1 MLSVYPV
8 IMCGGSGTRLWPA
21 SRPWLPKQFIPLTA
35 ERSSFQDA
43 VERVAPLA
51 DGGRLL
57 VVAGAA
63 HKALV
68 EAQLAELGV
77 EAVVLLEPEP
87 RDSAAAI
94 AAACAWVEVRDP
106 EAVAVIVSADHDIPD
121 PAAFRSAVADTF
133 TAARSGAIVT
143 LGVTPTEPATSYG
156 YIRPGESGDAVK
168 PVAAFVEKPDA
179 ERAEA
184 YVAQGFLWNSGNF
197 VATARTLMDELAAQA
212 PAVAVAARA
221 AIAEAEAD
229 GTALVLGR
237 PFRQAPKISI
247 DYAVMEKTARAA
259 VLPVTF
265 AWSDVGAWDAVLRA
279 SARDGQGC
287 SLQGDVQVVQA
298 ENVLAR
304 AAGDMHVAV
313 VGVSDVAVVV
323 EPDAVLVCGLG
334 ASQAVKQAAA
344 GAPPGGS
351 GPRFR
356 SVEEAA
362 DWYDLWFRTAAL
374 PLWGT
379 VGADPA
385 NGGFREA
392 LTVRG
397 EPHEPRRRTRSV
409 ARQVYVFATAA
420 AEGVAGPWA
429 SLAVTG
435 FDFLAQHGRRPD
447 GLFASAFTPTGER
460 LDDAGHLYE
469 HAFLMLAAS
478 ALHRA
483 QPGEPRW
490 LQEGEALRAALDSL
504 RHGPGGYREVGE
516 QPFQANAH
524 MHLFEAALAWEAA
537 GGGPA
542 WAAIADELAE
552 LALGRFIDPETGVLR
567 EFFDAD
573 WGALEGEAGL
583 VEPGHQFEWAWLL
596 QRWGA
601 MRSDARGPSTAR
613 RLYAVGLRGV
623 DPAREVAMNALW
635 DDLSVRD
642 GMARLWPQTERLK
655 AALILG
661 EDADAVSAARG
672 LARYLQT
679 PARGTWRDKMRPDGG
694 FVDEPSPATS
704 LYHLMGAVLAL
715 QGRG

>member
-1 MLSVYPV
+1 MSIYPV

-35 ERSSFQDA
+35 PRSSFQEA

-68 EAQLAELGV
+68 ETQLAELAV
-77 EAVVLLEPEP
+77 EGVVLLEPEP

-94 AAACAWVEVRDP
+94 AAACAWIEAREP

-121 PAAFRSAVADTF
+121 AEAFRAAVRETVG
-133 TAARSGAIVT
+133 AARGGSIVT
-143 LGVTPTEPATSYG
+143 LGVKPTEPATSYG
-156 YIRPGESGDAVK
+156 YIRPAESEGAVK

-179 ERAEA
+179 QRAEA
-184 YVAQGFLWNSGNF
+184 YLQQGFLWNSGNF
-197 VATARTLMDELAAQA
+197 VATARTLMEELAIHA
-212 PAVAVAARA
+212 PGVAEAARA
-221 AIAEAEAD
+221 AVADLEAD
-229 GTALVLGR
+229 GSAWVLGR
-237 PFRQAPKISI
+237 PFRRAPRISI

-259 VLPVTF
+259 VLPVSF

-279 SARDGQGC
+279 SARDAQGC
-287 SLQGDVQVVQA
+287 SLQGDVQAVKA
-298 ENVLAR
+298 TNVLVRSSA
-304 AAGDMHVAV
+304 DVHVAV

-323 EPDAVLVCGLG
+323 EPDAVLVCGLD
-334 ASQAVKQAAA
+334 ACQAVKDAAG
-344 GAPPGGS
+344 GAPPGGA

-356 SVEEAA
+356 SVAEAR

-379 VGADPA
+379 VGADLG

-409 ARQVYVFATAA
+409 ARQSYVFATAA
-420 AEGVAGPWA
+420 AEGVAGPWTP
-429 SLAVTG
+429 LAVRG
-435 FDFLAQHGRRPD
+435 FDFLTQRGRRPD
-447 GLFASAFTPTGER
+447 GLFVAAFTPQGEVV
-460 LDDAGHLYE
+460 DGEGHLYE

-483 QPGEPRW
+483 LPGEARW
-490 LQEGEALRAALDSL
+490 LEEGEALRKALEGL
-504 RHGPGGYREVGE
+504 RHPAGGYREVGD

-524 MHLFEAALAWEAA
+524 MHLFEAALAWEEA

-542 WAAIADELAE
+542 WAAVADEVAE
-552 LALGRFIDPETGVLR
+552 LALARFINPETGVLR
-567 EFFDAD
+567 EFFDD
-573 WGALEGEAGL
+573 RWEALEGEAGL

-596 QRWGA
+596 QRWGTL
-601 MRSDARGPSTAR
+601 RGDPRGPATAR
-613 RLYAVGLRGV
+613 RLYEVGRRGV
-623 DPAREVAMNALW
+623 DQAREVAMNALW

-661 EDADAVSAARG
+661 EDEDAVSAARG

-679 PARGTWRDKMRPDGG
+679 PARGAWRDKMRPDGG
-694 FVDEPSPATS
+694 FVDEPAPATS
-704 LYHLMGAVLAL
+704 LYHLMGAVMEL
-715 QGRG
+715 RVRR